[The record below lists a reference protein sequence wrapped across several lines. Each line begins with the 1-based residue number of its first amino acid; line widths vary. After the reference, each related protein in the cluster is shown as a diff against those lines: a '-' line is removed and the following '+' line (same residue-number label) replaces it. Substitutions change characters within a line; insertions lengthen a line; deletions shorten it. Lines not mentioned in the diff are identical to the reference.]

1 MVIQLRDDDAPIHE
15 SGPIEPF
22 PISTDYVQIQAGFG
36 RGSAELGIPTANVPL
51 KKLPQQ
57 LQEEGFSSGIY
68 FGFAKLK
75 PVTGKDTQYIGRPND
90 PDAKVE
96 FNYGQCLKKEEI
108 EKPIPVVFSVGYNV
122 FYGDLTEKVVELH
135 FLHHFDENFYGSL
148 VKFTV
153 LGYIRPERNYPSL
166 DELIKAINTDKEIT
180 RKALALKNFQM
191 YKDVI

>member
-1 MVIQLRDDDAPIHE
+1 MVILLRNDDAPIYE

-22 PISTDYVQIQAGFG
+22 PIGTDYVQIQAGFG

-57 LQEEGFSSGIY
+57 LQEDGFSSGIY
-68 FGFAKLK
+68 FGYAKLK
-75 PVTGKDTQYIGRPND
+75 PITNKNIEYIGRPND
-90 PDAKVE
+90 PNTKVE
-96 FNYGQCLKKEEI
+96 FNYGECLKKDEI
-108 EKPIPVVFSVGYNV
+108 EVPIPVVFSVGYNV

-135 FLHHFDENFYGSL
+135 FLHHFDENFYGCL

-166 DELIKAINTDKEIT
+166 DELIKAINTDKDVT
-180 RKALALKNFQM
+180 KRALGLESFQM
-191 YKDVI
+191 YKDII